1 MITAWI
7 GGLSIGLKHEMASL
21 GIMYLSDSN
30 EKLINMR
37 DNWSRELSLVPERA
51 KETLKS
57 LVSNWLYKK

>member
-7 GGLSIGLKHEMASL
+7 GALSIGLKHEMASL

-37 DNWSRELSLVPERA
+37 DN
-51 KETLKS
+51 
-57 LVSNWLYKK
+57 

>member
-7 GGLSIGLKHEMASL
+7 GDLSIRLKHEMASL

-30 EKLINMR
+30 EKVINMR
-37 DNWSRELSLVPERA
+37 DNWSRELSIVPERA